1 MRYKKAQAAMEFL
14 MTYGWAILVVLVAI
28 GALAYFGVL
37 NPGRY
42 LPSSCTI
49 GPGLACSEFKVID
62 AGTDSVEIY
71 VRNGLGKSIISVTM
85 TLTPVGG
92 SPCTEGTTEHDT
104 SIADGGL
111 GHFKFNCAALADASD
126 GDRFKGVISFG
137 YTASGETLSHNM
149 TGDITARVE

>member
-49 GPGLACSEFKVID
+49 GPGLACSEFKVTNVD
-62 AGTDSVEIY
+62 TNSVDIY
-71 VRNGLGKSIISVTM
+71 VRNGLGKSIGTVTM

-92 SPCTEGTTEHDT
+92 SACSAGTTQDT

-111 GHFKFNCAALADASD
+111 GHFQFSCALASASK
-126 GDRFKGVISFG
+126 GDRFKGAISLG
-137 YTASGETLSHNM
+137 YIASGETLNHTM
-149 TGDITARVE
+149 AGDITTRVE